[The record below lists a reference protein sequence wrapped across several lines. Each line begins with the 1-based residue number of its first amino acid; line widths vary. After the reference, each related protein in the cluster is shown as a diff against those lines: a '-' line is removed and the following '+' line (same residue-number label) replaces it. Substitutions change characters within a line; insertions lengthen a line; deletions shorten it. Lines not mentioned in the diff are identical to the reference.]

1 MINLDEELQRVE
13 SVCRHGR
20 QLLNAR
26 GRISQENADRCFT
39 KLVNSLDV
47 LEKEVNNADC
57 STVMKQH
64 LLSRINVMVT
74 LRKRVED
81 ATRTEVVVAGLEQL
95 PQRVQYHK
103 VETAFQRRLRTGVI
117 SNLRHLELS
126 VFVRE
131 IQRVLQTENTVRVYV
146 LLKSDYMKAG
156 DDDADTKSFNTK
168 SADIFTSKDLRE
180 WFNEH
185 VRVPLLRDVGV
196 SGSWFGVDSAQRPEF
211 NVAYQQVQSY
221 KS

>member
-1 MINLDEELQRVE
+1 
-13 SVCRHGR
+13 
-20 QLLNAR
+20 
-26 GRISQENADRCFT
+26 
-39 KLVNSLDV
+39 
-47 LEKEVNNADC
+47 
-57 STVMKQH
+57 
-64 LLSRINVMVT
+64 MVT

-196 SGSWFGVDSAQRPEF
+196 SGS
-211 NVAYQQVQSY
+211 
-221 KS
+221 